1 MTNIGVIIAD
11 TLNYTLAN
19 NALQNTIKQIDP
31 SHVLVY
37 TDHETF
43 GNGYDKKII
52 KKITSIDDYNE
63 LIIKKIADD
72 IKLDHYLFIQYDGFA
87 INKKFFD
94 VEFLKYD
101 YIGAPWPQFEMRNVG
116 NGGFSL
122 RSKRLIESAALL
134 ASKRTSGE
142 AEDLF
147 ICRSIGEELE
157 NKFSIRFANSSVAS
171 QFSYEAPLSRRETFG
186 FHGFLNL
193 PIIYQNQ
200 PNYLIDNL
208 GHETIKKRISE
219 FLFGIHQCENDNL
232 KKFINL
238 IEPIIKE
245 L

>member
-1 MTNIGVIIAD
+1 M
-11 TLNYTLAN
+11 
-19 NALQNTIKQIDP
+19 
-31 SHVLVY
+31 
-37 TDHETF
+37 
-43 GNGYDKKII
+43 
-52 KKITSIDDYNE
+52 
-63 LIIKKIADD
+63 
-72 IKLDHYLFIQYDGFA
+72 KLKLHQLFLLFLDREVFE
-87 INKKFFD
+87 KKFFD

-171 QFSYEAPLSRRETFG
+171 QFSFEAPLSRRETFG

-208 GHETIKKRISE
+208 G
-219 FLFGIHQCENDNL
+219 
-232 KKFINL
+232 
-238 IEPIIKE
+238 
-245 L
+245 